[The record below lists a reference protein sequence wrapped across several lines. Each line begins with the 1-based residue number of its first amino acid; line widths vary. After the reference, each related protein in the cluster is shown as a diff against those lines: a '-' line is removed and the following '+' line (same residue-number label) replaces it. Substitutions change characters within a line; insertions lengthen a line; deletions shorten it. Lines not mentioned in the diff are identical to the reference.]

1 MLSRGIQDFQYY
13 KPDCQDFR
21 DGLRFHNISINVLV
35 IREIKFPDLTVVQFY
50 ILLCKSMSVIISL

>member
-50 ILLCKSMSVIISL
+50 I